1 MDKVLYYLLL
11 KPLSHLPFSLLY
23 LFSDLLYFLL
33 YKVLGY
39 RQKVVRTN
47 LQNSFPEKTP
57 GEIKNLER
65 AFYSHFFDL
74 IVESVKLF
82 SISKEELNRRSR
94 ILNPEVLDRF
104 YDEGKSIIIVGSHYN
119 NWELGAAI
127 LSNQV
132 KHHIIGI
139 YSPMS
144 NKFFEDKILRSRS
157 KFGMEMLSTKKV
169 KEGFESH
176 KNELTATIFATDQSP
191 TYSKNVHWTLFLNQP
206 SAIPLGA
213 ESYAREYNFPLVYMF
228 ITKVKRGYY
237 EMEARVLEANPTQ
250 TRPGEITE
258 RHVRWLEDRIK
269 DTPQFW
275 LWTHKRWKRKMKEE
289 DKMYVTH

>member
-11 KPLSHLPFSLLY
+11 KPLSYLPFSLLY
-23 LFSDLLYFLL
+23 LFSDFLYFLL

-57 GEIKNLER
+57 GEIKNLES

-132 KHHIIGI
+132 KHEIIGI
-139 YSPMS
+139 YSQVV
-144 NKFFEDKILRSRS
+144 NIILCTFIMTSII
-157 KFGMEMLSTKKV
+157 KKGPV
-169 KEGFESH
+169 VEV
-176 KNELTATIFATDQSP
+176 NL
-191 TYSKNVHWTLFLNQP
+191 
-206 SAIPLGA
+206 
-213 ESYAREYNFPLVYMF
+213 
-228 ITKVKRGYY
+228 
-237 EMEARVLEANPTQ
+237 
-250 TRPGEITE
+250 
-258 RHVRWLEDRIK
+258 
-269 DTPQFW
+269 FW
-275 LWTHKRWKRKMKEE
+275 LL
-289 DKMYVTH
+289 